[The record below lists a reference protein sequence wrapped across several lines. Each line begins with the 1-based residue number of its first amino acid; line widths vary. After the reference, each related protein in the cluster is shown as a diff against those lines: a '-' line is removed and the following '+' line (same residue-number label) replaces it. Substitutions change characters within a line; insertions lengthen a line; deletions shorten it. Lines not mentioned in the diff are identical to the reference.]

1 MRQVLITGASSDIG
15 VATCKKY
22 LAEGFKVIGHYN
34 KGQTSFFDLIDD
46 SENMQALQIDLSDS
60 NAIEQAL
67 VVHEDLFS
75 EIDVLI
81 NMAAILRVKP
91 FSQIKASD
99 ILESMNVNAISSF
112 LFSVQ
117 IDFSIRYE

>member
-46 SENMQALQIDLSDS
+46 SENMVVQNSNNADKHHLKLQNQIFGS
-60 NAIEQAL
+60 N
-67 VVHEDLFS
+67 
-75 EIDVLI
+75 
-81 NMAAILRVKP
+81 
-91 FSQIKASD
+91 
-99 ILESMNVNAISSF
+99 SSK
-112 LFSVQ
+112 
-117 IDFSIRYE
+117 